1 MTTFARK
8 EGEWLDQQEKRVA
21 EQEAQTKSDSMEYL
35 QQHEDVV
42 IATLLGLPDTFI
54 RGPARSTPDCAFV
67 GYVCTIATTMKQKS
81 FCEHLP

>member
-8 EGEWLDQQEKRVA
+8 EGEWLDQQEKRVV

-42 IATLLGLPDTFI
+42 IA
-54 RGPARSTPDCAFV
+54 
-67 GYVCTIATTMKQKS
+67 S
-81 FCEHLP
+81 FGVT